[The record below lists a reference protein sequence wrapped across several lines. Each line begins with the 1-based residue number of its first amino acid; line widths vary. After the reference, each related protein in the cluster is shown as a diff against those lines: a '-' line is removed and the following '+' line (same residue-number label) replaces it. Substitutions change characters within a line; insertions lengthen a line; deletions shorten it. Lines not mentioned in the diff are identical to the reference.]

1 MNYIIRKKE
10 RKDCADV
17 AHVVTVAWN
26 ETYKGIVPDDFL
38 EGLYLNEEQRTIN
51 SYNKFDENDNHQYVL
66 EVDGKVIGFVNV
78 GSTDEKEYDNCGE
91 LHAIYIINGYKG
103 NGYGKKLIN
112 IGIEELKKMGY
123 NKMIIGCLEGNPSNE
138 FYKHIGGKFIK
149 KRVFE
154 KLNLPEKIVNVA
166 KCNNPRCITS
176 VEKNL
181 DQIFILTDKEKEV
194 YRCRYCEMSLK
205 QKI

>member
-17 AHVVTVAWN
+17 THVVTVAWN
-26 ETYKGIVPDDFL
+26 ETYKGIVPDVFL

-154 KLNLPEKIVNVA
+154 KLNLPENVYYFD
-166 KCNNPRCITS
+166 NI
-176 VEKNL
+176 
-181 DQIFILTDKEKEV
+181 
-194 YRCRYCEMSLK
+194 
-205 QKI
+205 

>member
-38 EGLYLNEEQRTIN
+38 EGLYLNEEERAIN
-51 SYNKFDENDNHQYVL
+51 SYNNFDENDNHQYVL

-91 LHAIYIINGYKG
+91 LHAIYIINGYKD
-103 NGYGKKLIN
+103 NGYGNKLIKV
-112 IGIEELKKMGY
+112 GIEELKKMGY

-138 FYKHIGGKFIK
+138 FYKHIGGEFIK
-149 KRVFE
+149 KRVFK
-154 KLNLPEKIVNVA
+154 KLNLPENVYYFDKI
-166 KCNNPRCITS
+166 
-176 VEKNL
+176 
-181 DQIFILTDKEKEV
+181 
-194 YRCRYCEMSLK
+194 
-205 QKI
+205 

>member
-1 MNYIIRKKE
+1 MNYIIRKEE

-38 EGLYLNEEQRTIN
+38 EGLYLNEEQRAIN

-66 EVDGKVIGFVNV
+66 EVDGKVIGFINV
-78 GSTDEKEYDNCGE
+78 GSTDEKEYDDCGE
-91 LHAIYIINGYKG
+91 VHAIYIINGYKG

-123 NKMIIGCLEGNPSNE
+123 NKMIIGCLVGNPSNE

-154 KLNLPEKIVNVA
+154 KLNLPENVYYFDKI
-166 KCNNPRCITS
+166 
-176 VEKNL
+176 
-181 DQIFILTDKEKEV
+181 
-194 YRCRYCEMSLK
+194 
-205 QKI
+205 

>member
-1 MNYIIRKKE
+1 MNWIIAKKE
-10 RKDCADV
+10 ISDCKKIAN
-17 AHVVTVAWN
+17 VVTVAWN

-103 NGYGKKLIN
+103 NGFGKELIN

-154 KLNLPEKIVNVA
+154 KLNLPENVYYFDKI
-166 KCNNPRCITS
+166 
-176 VEKNL
+176 
-181 DQIFILTDKEKEV
+181 
-194 YRCRYCEMSLK
+194 
-205 QKI
+205 

>member
-10 RKDCADV
+10 RKDCVDV

-103 NGYGKKLIN
+103 NGFGKELIN

-154 KLNLPEKIVNVA
+154 KLNLPENVYYFDKI
-166 KCNNPRCITS
+166 
-176 VEKNL
+176 
-181 DQIFILTDKEKEV
+181 
-194 YRCRYCEMSLK
+194 
-205 QKI
+205 